1 MKIVNIVGARPQF
14 IKYAP
19 VLRAIE
25 CRSDRSDIPM
35 RDVLIHTGQHYDY
48 NMSKIFFD
56 GFGLKTPDYHLE
68 VGSGPH
74 GQQAGEII
82 RKTEEILTEEKPDV
96 VVLYGD
102 TNSTLGGAIAASK
115 MHMPVAHIEAGL
127 RSFNKY
133 MPEEINRILTD
144 HVSTFL
150 FCPCEN
156 AVKQLE
162 KETFPAGLN
171 GGKLVDDESIAD
183 LGYCLNV
190 DKNEPLVV
198 NAGDVMYDVLLTAVE
213 IAEQSSD
220 ILGRM
225 KLDGR
230 EYGVMTMHR
239 AENTDDPEKFK
250 TIVSFVN
257 EIADGME
264 LYFPMHPRTKKVYA
278 EMSDAFSDNVHI
290 VEPLSYFDLI
300 LMLRNARLLLTDS
313 GGMQKEAYW
322 LGVPC
327 ITLRE
332 ETEWI
337 ETVESGWNVLYGD
350 YTGIHKVKDNGRQL
364 YGDGRAAE
372 KIVAILGA
380 CFPG

>member
-1 MKIVNIVGARPQF
+1 MN
-14 IKYAP
+14 
-19 VLRAIE
+19 
-25 CRSDRSDIPM
+25 DI
-35 RDVLIHTGQHYDY
+35 LIHTGQHYDY

-56 GFGLKTPDYHLE
+56 GFGLKAPEYHLE
-68 VGSGPH
+68 VGSGAH
-74 GQQAGEII
+74 GEQTGEII
-82 RKTEEILTEEKPDV
+82 PKIEEILTREKPDV

-102 TNSTLGGAIAASK
+102 TNSTLAGAIAVSK
-115 MHMPVAHIEAGL
+115 MHIPVAHIEAGL

-162 KETFPAGLN
+162 KETFPAGIN
-171 GGKLVDDESIAD
+171 GGKLVDYESIAD
-183 LGYCLNV
+183 LCSRQKP

-198 NAGDVMYDVLLTAVE
+198 NAGDVMYDVLLSAIK

-220 ILGRM
+220 ILERM
-225 KLDGR
+225 KIDGR
-230 EYGVMTMHR
+230 EYGVLTVHR
-239 AENTDDPEKFK
+239 AENTDDPKKFSE
-250 TIVSFVN
+250 IVSFAN
-257 EIADGME
+257 EVAEGME
-264 LYFPMHPRTKKVYA
+264 LYFPMHPRTKKIYA
-278 EMSDAFSDNVHI
+278 GLPDIFSDNVHI
-290 VEPLSYFDLI
+290 IDPLSYFDLI
-300 LMLRNARLLLTDS
+300 LMLKNARLLLTDS

-350 YTGIHKVKDNGRQL
+350 YTGSHNIKDTGRL
-364 YGDGRAAE
+364 VYGDGRAAE
-372 KIVAILGA
+372 KIVSILKA
-380 CFPG
+380 CIPV